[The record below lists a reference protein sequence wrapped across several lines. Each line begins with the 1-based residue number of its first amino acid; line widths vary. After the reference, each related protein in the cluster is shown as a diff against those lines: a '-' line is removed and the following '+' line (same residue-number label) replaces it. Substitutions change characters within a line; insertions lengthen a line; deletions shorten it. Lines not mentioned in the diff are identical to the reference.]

1 MPPQDLSPE
10 GFKDP
15 YSLFTYLVAAGGKV
29 LLSGAYASD
38 EAKGVLTRLGYVI
51 EENQKDLR
59 MLGLPPEGLDAIW
72 WTDANATY
80 SIEDAFRILQSLF
93 RGLQPKSGILV
104 FCFSK
109 ESTAKEKQQQVWN
122 VRTVMTLLRQTGLQ
136 LFHTF
141 ENPTDHLFF
150 CQRI

>member
-1 MPPQDLSPE
+1 MPSLDIGPD

-15 YSLFTYLVAAGGKV
+15 YTLFTYLVPTGGKV
-29 LLSGAYASD
+29 LLNGG
-38 EAKGVLTRLGYVI
+38 EAKGVLTRLGYVVSDTA
-51 EENQKDLR
+51 KDFR
-59 MLGLPPEGLDAIW
+59 MLGLEAESLDGIW
-72 WTDANATY
+72 WADANSTY

-93 RGLQPKSGILV
+93 RGLRPKKGILV
-104 FCFSK
+104 FSFSK
-109 ESTAKEKQQQVWN
+109 LDEAKEKKLQVWE
-122 VRTVMTLLRQTGLQ
+122 VRTVMTLLRQTGLE